1 MAIEFSSKVNDI
13 IDKKLK
19 AMDVADARFLTGFE
33 PIEKKIYDAVR
44 KKVLDMNFESG
55 KSLFDD
61 ENVQIINELNDVI
74 SNAIAS
80 SGYPAKVNEYLRSFE
95 TIKEFNFDAHRDV
108 NDLSTDEMEKLINPV
123 QKQVTQ
129 QTIDGL
135 TGSGIDTQFIQ
146 PMKEGIFK
154 NIVSGATITDLE
166 TYLKGYIL
174 SDELN
179 LGKFKKYTTQIA
191 RDTLNQF
198 DGQVNSRIANEFGLN
213 AFKYVGSLIQ
223 DSRPQCVRWVGK
235 GTLLLEELQTEIN
248 WANSNGSGMIPGTT
262 PDNFSIY
269 RGGYNCRHSAI
280 PFKMTK
286 SQIEKYNREQ
296 NIETPAEVKI
306 EKQIDTQITELKKQ
320 TQFDATLKKIRE
332 RNSQTDSI
340 SDSLFYSTQDAK
352 VNEQMSE
359 VMFNNDGCV
368 EIINKKG
375 IRVSLRTPSES
386 TYSNGNKMK
395 TIDGSPLPFF
405 TSNGSISASSNGN
418 CATDNSFLNV
428 KIKKGEKILFQ
439 KIDMEINENN
449 IEKIKSLGGSERILK
464 SGVRAIAKDGYI
476 VAEETNDGWKYW
488 SVRTSSNTKDLKN
501 IAPTITHESGHLF
514 QNNYDT
520 TKLTFRKIKTKN
532 GLDLKDAPTLYGQT
546 NESEFWA
553 ESFTYYVYDNKGLK
567 KNFPKIHSF
576 VEQYLKE
583 LNIDLDT
590 IKIAE

>member
-19 AMDVADARFLTGFE
+19 AMDVADAKFLTGFE

-80 SGYPAKVNEYLRSFE
+80 SGYTAKVNEYLRSFE

-108 NDLSTDEMEKLINPV
+108 NDLPTDEMEELINPV

-174 SDELN
+174 SDELR
-179 LGKFKKYTTQIA
+179 LGQFKKYTTQIA

-213 AFKYVGSLIQ
+213 AFKYVGSLIE

-235 GTLLLEELQTEIN
+235 GTLLLDELQTEIN

-296 NIETPAEVKI
+296 NIETPVEAKI
-306 EKQIDTQITELKKQ
+306 EKQIEEQIAELKKE
-320 TQFDATLKKIRE
+320 TPIEETLKKIRE
-332 RNSQTDSI
+332 RNAQTDSI
-340 SDSLFYSTQDAK
+340 SDSLFYSKQDSD
-352 VNEQMSE
+352 VNEQMNE
-359 VMFNNDGCV
+359 VIFNNDGCI
-368 EIINKKG
+368 EIINKTG
-375 IRVSLRTPSES
+375 TRVCLRTPSES
-386 TYSNGNKMK
+386 SRIIGDKMK
-395 TIDGSPLPFF
+395 SIDGTPVPKFS
-405 TSNGSISASSNGN
+405 SNDSISPSSNGN
-418 CATDNSFLNV
+418 CATDNSVLNV
-428 KIKKGEKILFQ
+428 KIKKGEKILFE
-439 KIDMEINENN
+439 KIDMEINDEIINQM
-449 IEKIKSLGGSERILK
+449 KSNGGREVTFK
-464 SGVRAIAKDGYI
+464 NGTKGIAFDTNV
-476 VAEETNDGWKYW
+476 VAEQKKDGWKFW
-488 SVRTSSNTKDLKN
+488 SVRASSNSKGNKN
-501 IAPTITHESGHLF
+501 ISPTITHESSHII
-514 QNNYDT
+514 QNNYDSR
-520 TKLTFRKIKTKN
+520 LLKIKNLRSKK
-532 GLDLKDAPTLYGQT
+532 GLNLNDSPTLYGET
-546 NESEFWA
+546 NDYEFWA
-553 ESFTYYVYDNKGLK
+553 ESFTYYVYDNDGLK
-567 KNFPKIHSF
+567 KRFPKIHSF
-576 VEQYLKE
+576 VEEYLKE
-583 LNIDLDT
+583 FNIDLDT

>member
-44 KKVLDMNFESG
+44 KKVLNMNFESG

-108 NDLSTDEMEKLINPV
+108 NDLSTDEMEELINPV

-213 AFKYVGSLIQ
+213 AFKYVGSLIE

-235 GTLLLEELQTEIN
+235 GTLLLEELQTEIS

-296 NIETPAEVKI
+296 TKIDEQPIETETGKEVQPLTSAQRDLNLTFGQSPLNPDNLKSLNLPDQLFILSDNGKAKI
-306 EKQIDTQITELKKQ
+306 TRGGSFYVTNTGVSNLGLKSKRS
-320 TQFDATLKKIRE
+320 KNSKI
-332 RNSQTDSI
+332 
-340 SDSLFYSTQDAK
+340 YAPK
-352 VNEQMSE
+352 VTIHEYNHRIHEE
-359 VMFNNDGCV
+359 
-368 EIINKKG
+368 KG
-375 IRVSLRTPSES
+375 I
-386 TYSNGNKMK
+386 
-395 TIDGSPLPFF
+395 
-405 TSNGSISASSNGN
+405 
-418 CATDNSFLNV
+418 FLN
-428 KIKKGEKILFQ
+428 
-439 KIDMEINENN
+439 D
-449 IEKIKSLGGSERILK
+449 
-464 SGVRAIAKDGYI
+464 
-476 VAEETNDGWKYW
+476 
-488 SVRTSSNTKDLKN
+488 
-501 IAPTITHESGHLF
+501 IT
-514 QNNYDT
+514 QNNPIHQKAFDDSFKLFKSKYPMENWTEFETREKFNWYSMVDKYDG
-520 TKLTFRKIKTKN
+520 KFEGFSRADI
-532 GLDLKDAPTLYGQT
+532 D
-546 NESEFWA
+546 EFVGG
-553 ESFTYYVYDNKGLK
+553 Y
-567 KNFPKIHSF
+567 
-576 VEQYLKE
+576 
-583 LNIDLDT
+583 LDT
-590 IKIAE
+590 ICAFTQNALGDGHSRSYFKKMNGSFRQQEWFAHCGENYWFGNPVFKSEFPELYEQMNDYYKKNVVDVYLKDYLK